1 MDWFTL
7 ALISAVLSAAA
18 SILEKKSLF
27 TYDAL
32 EFSFIL
38 SAFNLLFSLPFFFY
52 VDYSALTTSA
62 LLVLFVKSV
71 MGVLAF
77 WCVMLAL
84 KNLEISGALPLM
96 VLTPGLVAFLAF
108 LFLGESL
115 SPLEIAGMFL
125 LLSGT
130 YILEMKVEESIL
142 HPFRVFM
149 NSKSHHYILFA
160 LLLFTATSLLDK
172 ALLSRFKMT
181 PYSFMA
187 FQQLFF
193 VLIFIA
199 IFLFKNRSLR
209 INPSLFSVNWY
220 ILALIGIF
228 TIGYRYTQIESVK
241 IAPVALVLSVKR
253 ISVFIAAIGGGRIF
267 REQSLLKKAIATI
280 ILIAGAVL
288 ILDE

>member
-7 ALISAVLSAAA
+7 ALISALLSAVA
-18 SILEKKSLF
+18 SILEKKTLF

-38 SAFNLLFSLPFFFY
+38 SAFNLLFSVPFFFY
-52 VDYSALTTSA
+52 IDYSSVTAVSLI
-62 LLVLFVKSV
+62 VLFFKSI

-77 WCVMLAL
+77 WSVMLAL

-96 VLTPGLVAFLAF
+96 VLTPGLVALFAF
-108 LFLGESL
+108 IFLGESL
-115 SPLEIAGMFL
+115 AGLEIVGMLL

-130 YILEMKVEESIL
+130 YILEMKVEESL
-142 HPFRVFM
+142 VHPLKVFI
-149 NSKSHHYILFA
+149 NSKSHHFIIFA
-160 LLLFTATSLLDK
+160 LLLFTVTSLLDK

-181 PYSFMA
+181 PYTFMA

-193 VLIFIA
+193 AV
-199 IFLFKNRSLR
+199 IFLVIYSIKTKSLKLDK
-209 INPSLFSVNWY
+209 PKFVLNWH
-220 ILALIGIF
+220 IIAFIGII
-228 TIGYRYTQIESVK
+228 TIGYRYTQIEAVK

-267 REQSLLKKAIATI
+267 REQSLLRKTIATI
-280 ILIAGAVL
+280 ILIAGAIM
-288 ILDE
+288 ILEE

>member
-18 SILEKKSLF
+18 SILEKKTLF

-52 VDYSALTTSA
+52 IDYSSVTAVS
-62 LLVLFVKSV
+62 LLVLFFKSIL
-71 MGVLAF
+71 GVLAF

-96 VLTPGLVAFLAF
+96 VLTPGLVAFFAF

-115 SPLEIAGMFL
+115 SGLEIAGMLL

-130 YILEMKVEESIL
+130 YILEMKVEESLI
-142 HPFRVFM
+142 HPVKVFM
-149 NSKSHHYILFA
+149 KSKSHHYIIFA
-160 LLLFTATSLLDK
+160 LLLFTVTSLMDK

-181 PYSFMA
+181 PYTFMA

-193 VLIFIA
+193 AF
-199 IFLFKNRSLR
+199 IFLIIFSAKTKSLKL
-209 INPSLFSVNWY
+209 NFPKFVLNWH
-220 ILALIGIF
+220 ILAVIGII

-253 ISVFIAAIGGGRIF
+253 ISVFIAAIGGGKIF

-280 ILIAGAVL
+280 ILIAGAIL
-288 ILDE
+288 ILGE

>member
-52 VDYSALTTSA
+52 VDYSALTASA

-115 SPLEIAGMFL
+115 SPWKVGGMALMVWGSTFL
-125 LLSGT
+125 NPG
-130 YILEMKVEESIL
+130 V
-142 HPFRVFM
+142 
-149 NSKSHHYILFA
+149 
-160 LLLFTATSLLDK
+160 SLG
-172 ALLSRFKMT
+172 A
-181 PYSFMA
+181 
-187 FQQLFF
+187 
-193 VLIFIA
+193 
-199 IFLFKNRSLR
+199 SLR
-209 INPSLFSVNWY
+209 ALAANRPCRTMMVASL
-220 ILALIGIF
+220 
-228 TIGYRYTQIESVK
+228 
-241 IAPVALVLSVKR
+241 
-253 ISVFIAAIGGGRIF
+253 FIAAGRVVDARVVGLLAEHPPTVPYALVQAAF
-267 REQSLLKKAIATI
+267 SGLYALAFLAVRRRTSLPWRLLRSRPRAC
-280 ILIAGAVL
+280 LVAGACNIYAYLLLLLALRGLEVSLAEPLSMLGILLSVVL
-288 ILDE
+288 AHFVFHEPLKGRLLGSCLMLLGAWGLFL